1 MSSRARLRLLLI
13 ALVLVL
19 CDQLV
24 QHALLRHGAFF
35 SRRVAPFD
43 PPLFCADQ
51 EQSLA
56 NVRRALARS
65 ETTAAFDGELGW
77 CPHADTIDGE
87 DRFDWA
93 GCRIGVAPLSRAK
106 SAAQRRVV
114 TIGESFTFGA
124 EVPAADSWVARV
136 DRAREDL
143 EIANLA
149 VGGYGLD
156 QALLRLRRD
165 GFALAPDEV
174 WLGLVPGTAIR
185 VTTLYLPALRHW
197 FSSVGFKPRFVL
209 DARDEL
215 VLVPNP
221 APTPQALS
229 ELLGSQRKF
238 LDAVSGRDV
247 WIDRA
252 PAAYSEDGAQ
262 LWQHSGLARL
272 WVTWNERTQREPAP
286 WFEEPTSELSRLVRA
301 IVLRTRTECEEH
313 HARFR
318 LVLLP
323 ESGDLKFL
331 RENGHAYW
339 APLLAEL
346 RAQGIE
352 VLDATDALVAAG
364 GDEEPTLWAPQGHY
378 SPRGNLVVAENVV
391 GLGVD

>member
-1 MSSRARLRLLLI
+1 MSTRARLRLLLCVL
-13 ALVLVL
+13 ALVV

-24 QHALLRHGAFF
+24 QHALIRDGAFF
-35 SRRVAPFD
+35 RRRVAPFD
-43 PPLFCADQ
+43 PPLFCAEQ
-51 EQSLA
+51 EHSLA
-56 NVRRALARS
+56 NVRRALADARS
-65 ETTAAFDGELGW
+65 PGTFDAELGW
-77 CPHADTIDGE
+77 CPRADTIDGE

-93 GCRIGVAPLSRAK
+93 GCRIGVQALAREK
-106 SAAQRRVV
+106 SAASRRVV
-114 TIGESFTFGA
+114 AIGESFTFGA
-124 EVPAADSWVARV
+124 EVAAADGWVARV

-143 EIANLA
+143 EIGNLA
-149 VGGYGLD
+149 VGGFGLD

-174 WLGLVPGTAIR
+174 WLGLVPGTAMR

-209 DARDEL
+209 GEKDEL
-215 VLVPNP
+215 TLVPDP

-238 LDAVSGRDV
+238 LDAVSGHDL

-252 PAAYSEDGAQ
+252 PAAYSENGAH
-262 LWQHSGLARL
+262 LWQHSGFARL
-272 WVTWNERTQREPAP
+272 WITWSERTQREPAP
-286 WFEEPTSELSRLVRA
+286 WFEDPTSELYRLVRA
-301 IVLRTRTECEEH
+301 LVLEARAECEAH

-331 RENGHAYW
+331 RENGRAYW
-339 APLLAEL
+339 AGLVAEL
-346 RAQGIE
+346 RARGIE

-364 GDEEPTLWAPQGHY
+364 GDEEPILWAPQGHY
-378 SPRGNLVVAENVV
+378 SARGNLIVAESVV